1 MLFTSEDA
9 RPVADAISQVLSDL
23 GFATTAPTM
32 TNMSVRQRLELERQ
46 AGTADLVI
54 VLWSFGSIADP
65 AILDLADIAARR
77 HRLLSIEAAARTPIG
92 YDGRQAIKVKMGR
105 YKLSRGEFRLRET
118 IARMTEAANLRRP
131 KSIRRSKLA
140 PFLIDFGSMW
150 CLFLMEA
157 MESRE
162 LLPSLIGV
170 TVASCAAYL
179 GGIAF
184 DRGVLACG
192 LSIRRYFLRVL
203 IRIIGQI
210 FLLATVVVLL
220 LNGKSSMA
228 QLSMLIFGSSILIS
242 LKWLPFVISKKLRR
256 WLLA

>member
-140 PFLIDFGSMW
+140 PFLI
-150 CLFLMEA
+150 EA